1 MKVYKFGG
9 ASVKTPQAIEN
20 VYNII
25 KDENELV
32 IVVSAIDKTTNHL
45 ERLVNY
51 YFNGDEQ
58 KNVEFENIK
67 KFHLDYVAK
76 VFGGKTETVCKKL
89 NALFE
94 EIAERIDGIPTD

>member
-67 KFHLDYVAK
+67 KFHLD
-76 VFGGKTETVCKKL
+76 
-89 NALFE
+89 
-94 EIAERIDGIPTD
+94 